1 MVCCLM
7 SSNIKAEMAASN
19 MGNEPQFD
27 TNVNNSRKAMS
38 ARTFIVL
45 T

>member
-19 MGNEPQFD
+19 MGNEPQFG
-27 TNVNNSRKAMS
+27 TNVNISKKAMI
-38 ARTFIVL
+38 ARTPIVL